1 MIWAIAILAPVCTAL
16 AAPGDSIRSKAAP
29 ARTAP
34 AVKPAAPL
42 ATKKPARST
51 TARKPARTKAAR
63 ADSSKQKT
71 ADLFASPL
79 WDDGRAEISQ
89 YRGTTLRYGEP
100 RPTRARISIVKEDM
114 LRDARVKSDRGP
126 LKGRTADVLKVV
138 FYAEFPTGS
147 YFYRQA
153 ATTFLDRTSLDVL
166 KENMSHFD
174 NCGITYVRIGPK
186 RGRTVHEAHSY
197 WEGEADREVE
207 LTWPAGNLA
216 RVYWDA
222 LPLWLRQRLPRGEA
236 IQVLLLP
243 SQVGGRSPIEATR
256 PVVAAIRWSDAGT
269 IAVPAG
275 RFAARLAEVD
285 APQGTDRFWFDA
297 RFPYVMI
304 KVETAAG
311 RTLALEKTQR
321 LDYWNHHALGDEKL
335 VE

>member
-1 MIWAIAILAPVCTAL
+1 MRCTRRAATATATSAVMILAIAAFAPAPVAL
-16 AAPGDSIRSKAAP
+16 AAQ
-29 ARTAP
+29 
-34 AVKPAAPL
+34 
-42 ATKKPARST
+42 KPAR
-51 TARKPARTKAAR
+51 PKAAR
-63 ADSSKQKT
+63 PDSSRQKT

-79 WDDGRAEISQ
+79 WDDGKAEVSQ

-100 RPTRARISIVKEDM
+100 RPTGARISIVKEDM
-114 LRDARVKSDRGP
+114 LRDARVKSDRGARP
-126 LKGRTADVLKVV
+126 GRTAEVLKVV

-153 ATTFLDRTSLDVL
+153 ATTFLDRRSLEVL
-166 KENMSHFD
+166 KESMSHFD

-222 LPLWLRQRLPRGEA
+222 LPMWLRSRLPRGEA

-256 PVVAAIRWSDAGT
+256 PVVAAIRWSDART
-269 IAVPAG
+269 VTVPAG

-285 APQGTDRFWFDA
+285 TPHGTDHFWFDA
-297 RFPYVMI
+297 RSPYVMI
-304 KVETAAG
+304 KMETAAG

-321 LDYWNHHALGDEKL
+321 LDYWNHHAPGDEKL